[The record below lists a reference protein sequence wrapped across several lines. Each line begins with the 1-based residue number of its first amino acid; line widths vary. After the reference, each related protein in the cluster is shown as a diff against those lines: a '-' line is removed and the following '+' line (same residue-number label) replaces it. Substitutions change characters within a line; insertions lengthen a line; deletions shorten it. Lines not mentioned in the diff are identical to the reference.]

1 MQEQVERGTRS
12 VANWG
17 WGGGG
22 GGGWRA
28 ISCHLAADRF
38 HFSLRRFSFFLLLS
52 FFPSN

>member
-22 GGGWRA
+22 GGGCA
-28 ISCHLAADRF
+28 ISCHLADRF
-38 HFSLRRFSFFLLLS
+38 HFSLRRFFFFLLLS